1 MMRGDFMSKT
11 KLGTIEAV
19 MLILTIVV
27 SHSILSMPTNILNS
41 YKSASI
47 LNVLYV
53 SIIAIVISYFIY
65 RLLKNFPSMDIIDI
79 SELVGGKIFRNLVGI
94 IFIVYFIL
102 TTSLM
107 LRNFCESI
115 QILYFPMT
123 DITFIITLVVIAV
136 CIANRLDFNA
146 TVKTN
151 VIILPIALIGVLFLF
166 FTNINRFVPQ
176 RMFPIFGEGLF
187 NTFVLGLTN
196 IASFGGIAY
205 IYFLPPLLNDVTKLK
220 KITLISIISTAIY
233 LIFTIATLLFIFTFF
248 TNVSEISSL
257 YTATRYIEFGSF
269 FQRLES
275 VFLLIWILIFS
286 CYLSIASKF
295 SMSIFQ
301 KITGI
306 SNKKALIDIFGLLI
320 LGLSLVPKNLA
331 VSQNFENKIYP
342 YLMIGIVL
350 ILGMGILIFAR
361 LAKKNQIQ
369 NSNTSNLN
377 NIKYNGKEL
386 TNE

>member
-1 MMRGDFMSKT
+1 MPKS
-11 KLGTIEAV
+11 KLGTIEAI
-19 MLILTIVV
+19 MLVLTVIVA
-27 SHSILSMPTNILNS
+27 HSVLSMPTNILSS

-47 LNVLYV
+47 LNVVYV
-53 SIIAIVISYFIY
+53 SIVAIVIAYIIY

-79 SELVGGKIFRNLVGI
+79 SEVVGGKVFKNIVGT

-102 TTSLM
+102 SASLM

-123 DITFIITLVVIAV
+123 DITFIIALIVIAV
-136 CIANRLDFNA
+136 CIANRFNFNA
-146 TVKTN
+146 TTKTN
-151 VIILPIALIGVLFLF
+151 IIILPIALIGILFLF
-166 FTNINRFVPQ
+166 FTNINKFVPQ
-176 RMFPIFGEGLF
+176 RIFPILGEGVL

-205 IYFLPPLLNDVTKLK
+205 IYFLPPLLKDSTKLK
-220 KITLISIISTAIY
+220 KITLISIIATAIY

-248 TNVSEISSL
+248 TNVSEISPL

-275 VFLLIWILIFS
+275 VFLLIWILVFT
-286 CYLSIASKF
+286 CYLSVVLKF
-295 SMSIFQ
+295 SMGIFQ

-320 LGLSLVPKNLA
+320 LSISLIPKNLA
-331 VSQNFENKIYP
+331 ISQSFESKVYP

-350 ILGMGILIFAR
+350 ILGIGILIFAN
-361 LAKKNQIQ
+361 LAKKKQIH
-369 NSNTSNLN
+369 NANTN
-377 NIKYNGKEL
+377 NNYVGKEL
-386 TNE
+386 AN